1 MDIAQQFFMII
12 SNPNVAYLAMFNG
25 LLMLVESVT
34 TPGTGLAE
42 VIAIMALAVAAIGLV
57 QLEANLAGL
66 VLIVAAFVLFALD
79 VTQTAHGALTLGGA
93 IALFAGSLLL
103 FPAGEG
109 GPTISIWLIGGV
121 TLLMVA
127 VSLVFL
133 SALLRWRKQHRV
145 DNAAQ
150 TTLGQRG
157 VVKTAI
163 APLKPGTAQ
172 IAGQLWSVS
181 ADSAIAAGV
190 EVEVVERDGLTL
202 KVKPLAAQP

>member
-1 MDIAQQFFMII
+1 MDIAQQLFTII
-12 SNPNVAYLAMFNG
+12 SNPNVAYLALIIG
-25 LLMLVESVT
+25 LLMLVVAVT
-34 TPGTGLAE
+34 TPGTGVAE
-42 VIAIMALAVAAIGLV
+42 VIAIIALAVAAIGLV
-57 QLEANLAGL
+57 QLSANFAGV

-79 VTQTAHGALTLGGA
+79 VTQTSHGALTLGGA

-103 FPAGEG
+103 FPASEG

-121 TLLMVA
+121 TLLMVT

-181 ADSAIAAGV
+181 ADTAIAAGA

-202 KVKPLAAQP
+202 KVRPLTAQP

>member
-1 MDIAQQFFMII
+1 MDIAQQLFTII
-12 SNPNVAYLAMFNG
+12 SNPNVAYLALIIG
-25 LLMLVESVT
+25 LLMLVVAVT

-42 VIAIMALAVAAIGLV
+42 VIAIIALAVAAIGLV
-57 QLEANLAGL
+57 QLEANLAGV

-103 FPAGEG
+103 FPASEG
-109 GPTISIWLIGGV
+109 GPTISIWLIGAV
-121 TLLMVA
+121 TLLMVT

-181 ADSAIAAGV
+181 ADSAIAVGV

>member
-1 MDIAQQFFMII
+1 MDIAQQLMTFIA
-12 SNPNVAYLAMFNG
+12 NPNVAYLALIVG
-25 LLMLVESVT
+25 LLMLVVAVT
-34 TPGTGLAE
+34 TPGTGFAE
-42 VIAIMALAVAAIGLV
+42 VIAVISLAVALIGLI
-57 QLEANLAGL
+57 QLEANFAGV
-66 VLIVAAFVLFALD
+66 VLIIAAFVLFALD

-103 FPAGEG
+103 FPASEG

-121 TLLMVA
+121 TLLMVT

-181 ADSAIAAGV
+181 ADTAIAAGA

-202 KVKPLAAQP
+202 KVKPLTAQP